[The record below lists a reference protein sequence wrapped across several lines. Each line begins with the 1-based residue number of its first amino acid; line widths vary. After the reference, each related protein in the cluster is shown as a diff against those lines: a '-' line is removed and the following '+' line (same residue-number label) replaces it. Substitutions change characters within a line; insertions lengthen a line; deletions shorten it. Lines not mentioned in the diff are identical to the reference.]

1 MEEPFSL
8 QYQFQVPSGQ
18 RPFFQKV
25 QNRCYADQL
34 EKMYGRGVRTV
45 EDARATVEKDSS
57 GPILDHP
64 RPPAPQDDKAH
75 ANNPHPGFICGT

>member
-25 QNRCYADQL
+25 QHGGHGEEKQADLTGGGKSVHRKGVGSLKFSVFSFQCSD
-34 EKMYGRGVRTV
+34 GRRKTENG
-45 EDARATVEKDSS
+45 DAKIRMRQS
-57 GPILDHP
+57 
-64 RPPAPQDDKAH
+64 
-75 ANNPHPGFICGT
+75 